1 MRVKRTM
8 RLQQLMKAPAINKT
22 AVIGAGSWGTALA
35 KLLADKGEQ
44 VVLWGHNPSHVDAL
58 RRDRENRK
66 YLPGA
71 ALPQHLVASA
81 DPACVADCEC
91 VVMVVPSHG
100 YRQVFVD
107 LLPHLQPGTYLIS
120 AVKGIEIG
128 SRQTMNQ
135 IMESEL
141 ARVHRQDTMFTGVLS
156 GPSFADEVA
165 VGQPTAVTIGLA
177 DKYAAR
183 TVQHLFSTSFFRVYT
198 STDIIGLEISAAM
211 KNVIAIAAGI
221 CDGLGYGLNT
231 RAALITRGLA
241 EITRLGVKLGANPRT
256 FSGLGGLGD
265 LVLTC
270 TGSLSRNRTV
280 GLKLGE
286 GRTLKQVLAEMTMV
300 AEGVKTTKSC
310 YNLAAELSVEMP
322 ILEQTYQI
330 LYEDKD
336 CRTAVQDLFQRS
348 LKEELAEEMEP

>member
-1 MRVKRTM
+1 MRE
-8 RLQQLMKAPAINKT
+8 INKT
-22 AVIGAGSWGTALA
+22 AVIGAGNWGTALA

-44 VVLWGHNPSHVDAL
+44 VVLWGHDPAQIDAL

-71 ALPQHLVASA
+71 TLPASLQPV
-81 DPACVADCEC
+81 DNLDCVADCDC

-100 YRQVFVD
+100 FRQVFSTLV
-107 LLPHLQPGTYLIS
+107 PHLQPGTFLVS

-141 ARVHRQDTMFTGVLS
+141 AHTNKQGTMFSGVLT

-165 VGQPTAVTIGLA
+165 VGQPTAITVGFA
-177 DKYAAR
+177 DIDAAR

-211 KNVIAIAAGI
+211 KNVIAIATGI
-221 CDGLGYGLNT
+221 SDGLGYGLNT

-241 EITRLGVKLGANPRT
+241 EITRLGVKLGAHPLT

-286 GRTLKQVLAEMTMV
+286 GRTLKQALDEMTMV

-310 YNLAAELSVEMP
+310 YNLAASVAVEMP

-330 LYEDKD
+330 LYENKD
-336 CRTAVQDLFQRS
+336 CRTAVQELYQRS
-348 LKEELAEEMEP
+348 LKEELAE

>member
-1 MRVKRTM
+1 MI
-8 RLQQLMKAPAINKT
+8 KAISKT

-35 KLLADKGEQ
+35 KLLADKGEE
-44 VVLWGHNPSHVDAL
+44 VLLWGHDPAHIDAL

-71 ALPQHLVASA
+71 ALPETLHPVDNLTEISECQ
-81 DPACVADCEC
+81 C

-100 YRQVFVD
+100 YREVFTSLIPYLKD
-107 LLPHLQPGTYLIS
+107 GTYLVS

-128 SRQTMNQ
+128 SRQTMCQ

-141 ARVHRQDTMFTGVLS
+141 ERVGKSQSMHVGVLS
-156 GPSFADEVA
+156 GPSFADEVST
-165 VGQPTAVTIGLA
+165 GQPTAVTIGFC
-177 DKYAAR
+177 DKPSAEA
-183 TVQHLFSTSFFRVYT
+183 VQHLFSTDFFRVYT

-221 CDGLGYGLNT
+221 SDGLGFGLNT

-241 EITRLGVKLGANPRT
+241 EITRLGVTLGANPLT
-256 FSGLGGLGD
+256 FSGLGGMGD

-286 GRTLKQVLAEMTMV
+286 GRTLSQALAEMTMV

-310 YNLAAELSVEMP
+310 FNLAATLGVEMP
-322 ILEQTYQI
+322 ILEQTYQV
-330 LYEDKD
+330 LYENKD
-336 CRTAVQDLFQRS
+336 SRAAVQDLFQRR
-348 LKEELAEEMEP
+348 LKEELCGEVGC

>member
-1 MRVKRTM
+1 
-8 RLQQLMKAPAINKT
+8 MKAITKT

-35 KLLADKGEQ
+35 KLLGDKGEQ
-44 VVLWGHNPSHVDAL
+44 VVLWGHNSAHMDAI

-71 ALPQHLVASA
+71 ALPENVLPSDSIDCA
-81 DPACVADCEC
+81 ADCEC

-100 YRQVFVD
+100 YREVFVS
-107 LLPHLQPGTYLIS
+107 LLPHLKPGTFLVS
-120 AVKGIEIG
+120 AVKGIEI
-128 SRQTMNQ
+128 SSLQTMNQ
-135 IMESEL
+135 VMAEEL
-141 ARVHRQDTMFTGVLS
+141 ARAGKEETMFTGVLS

-165 VGQPTAVTIGLA
+165 VGQPTAVTIGFA
-177 DKYAAR
+177 DKEAAKV
-183 TVQHLFSTSFFRVYT
+183 VQHLFSTPFFRVYT

-221 CDGLGYGLNT
+221 SDGLGYGLNT

-241 EITRLGVKLGANPRT
+241 EITRLGVKLGAHPLT

-286 GRTLKQVLAEMTMV
+286 GRTLQQALAEMTMV

-310 YNLAAELSVEMP
+310 YKLAADTGVEMP
-322 ILEQTYQI
+322 ILDQAYQV

-336 CRTAVQDLFQRS
+336 CRKAVQDLFQRS
-348 LKEELAEEMEP
+348 LKEELGDEARP

>member
-1 MRVKRTM
+1 MVK
-8 RLQQLMKAPAINKT
+8 AISKT

-35 KLLADKGEQ
+35 KLLADKGEE
-44 VVLWGHNPSHVDAL
+44 VFLWGHDPAHIDAL

-71 ALPQHLVASA
+71 ALPETLHPIEELTKISECQ
-81 DPACVADCEC
+81 C
-91 VVMVVPSHG
+91 VVMVIPSHG
-100 YRQVFVD
+100 YREVFIS
-107 LLPHLQPGTYLIS
+107 LIPHLKEDTYLVS

-128 SRQTMNQ
+128 SRQTMCQ
-135 IMESEL
+135 IMEREL
-141 ARVHRQDTMFTGVLS
+141 ERVGKLQSMHIGVLS
-156 GPSFADEVA
+156 GPSFADEVSTR
-165 VGQPTAVTIGLA
+165 QPTAVTIGFR
-177 DKYAAR
+177 DKPSAEA
-183 TVQHLFSTSFFRVYT
+183 VQHLFSTDFFRVYT
-198 STDIIGLEISAAM
+198 SSDIIGLEISAAM

-221 CDGLGYGLNT
+221 SDGLGFGLNT

-241 EITRLGVKLGANPRT
+241 EITRLGVTLGANPLT
-256 FSGLGGLGD
+256 FSGLGGMGD

-286 GRTLKQVLAEMTMV
+286 GRTLSQALSEMTMV

-310 YNLAAELSVEMP
+310 FNLAADLGVEMP
-322 ILEQTYQI
+322 ILEQTYQV

-336 CRTAVQDLFQRS
+336 SRTAVQDLFQRR
-348 LKEELAEEMEP
+348 LKEELCDEMSC

>member
-1 MRVKRTM
+1 M
-8 RLQQLMKAPAINKT
+8 
-22 AVIGAGSWGTALA
+22 GAGNWGTALA

-44 VVLWGHNPSHVDAL
+44 VVLWGHDPAQMDAL

-71 ALPQHLVASA
+71 TLPASLQPV
-81 DPACVADCEC
+81 DNFNCVADCDC

-100 YRQVFVD
+100 FRQVFSD
-107 LLPHLQPGTYLIS
+107 LVPHLQPGTFLVS

-141 ARVHRQDTMFTGVLS
+141 AKVNRADTMYTGVLT

-165 VGQPTAVTIGLA
+165 VGQPTAITVAFA
-177 DKYAAR
+177 DIDAAR

-198 STDIIGLEISAAM
+198 STDITGLEISAAM

-221 CDGLGYGLNT
+221 SDGLGYGLNT

-241 EITRLGVKLGANPRT
+241 EITRLGVKLGANPLT

-286 GRTLKQVLAEMTMV
+286 GRTLKQALAEMTMV

-310 YNLAAELSVEMP
+310 YNLAASVGVEMP

-330 LYEDKD
+330 LYENKD
-336 CRTAVQDLFQRS
+336 CRTAVQELYRRS
-348 LKEELAEEMEP
+348 LKEELAE

>member
-1 MRVKRTM
+1 MRE
-8 RLQQLMKAPAINKT
+8 INKT
-22 AVIGAGSWGTALA
+22 AVIGAGNWGTALA

-44 VVLWGHNPSHVDAL
+44 VVLWGHDPAQMDAL

-71 ALPQHLVASA
+71 TLPATLQPVDNL
-81 DPACVADCEC
+81 DCVADCDC

-100 YRQVFVD
+100 FRQVFAALV
-107 LLPHLQPGTYLIS
+107 PYLQPGTFLVS

-141 ARVHRQDTMFTGVLS
+141 AKASRPDTMFTGVLT

-165 VGQPTAVTIGLA
+165 VGQPTAITVAFA
-177 DKYAAR
+177 DIEAAR
-183 TVQHLFSTSFFRVYT
+183 TVQHLFSTPFFRVYT

-221 CDGLGYGLNT
+221 SDGLGYGLNT

-241 EITRLGVKLGANPRT
+241 EITRLGVKLGAHPLT

-286 GRTLKQVLAEMTMV
+286 GRTLKQALAEMTMV

-310 YNLAAELSVEMP
+310 YNLAASVGVEMP

-330 LYEDKD
+330 LYENKD
-336 CRTAVQDLFQRS
+336 CRAAVQELYQRS
-348 LKEELAEEMEP
+348 LKEELAEEMGN

>member
-1 MRVKRTM
+1 MRE
-8 RLQQLMKAPAINKT
+8 INKT
-22 AVIGAGSWGTALA
+22 AVIGAGNWGTALA
-35 KLLADKGEQ
+35 KLLGDKGEQ
-44 VVLWGHNPSHVDAL
+44 VVLWGHDPAQIDAL

-71 ALPQHLVASA
+71 TLPASLQPV
-81 DPACVADCEC
+81 DNLDCVADCDC

-100 YRQVFVD
+100 FRQVFAALV
-107 LLPHLQPGTYLIS
+107 PYLQPGTFLVS

-141 ARVHRQDTMFTGVLS
+141 AHTNKQGTMFSGVLT

-165 VGQPTAVTIGLA
+165 VGQPTAITVGFA
-177 DKYAAR
+177 DIDAAR

-211 KNVIAIAAGI
+211 KNVIAIATGI
-221 CDGLGYGLNT
+221 SDGLGYGLNT

-241 EITRLGVKLGANPRT
+241 EITRLGVKLGANPLT

-286 GRTLKQVLAEMTMV
+286 GRTLEQALAEMTMV

-310 YNLAAELSVEMP
+310 YNLAASVGVEMP

-330 LYEDKD
+330 LYENKD
-336 CRTAVQDLFQRS
+336 CRAAVQELYQRS
-348 LKEELAEEMEP
+348 LKEELGEEMGS

>member
-1 MRVKRTM
+1 MWK
-8 RLQQLMKAPAINKT
+8 QMKEINKT

-44 VVLWGHNPSHVDAL
+44 VVLWGHDPVQMDAI

-71 ALPQHLVASA
+71 SLPETLQPVDDL
-81 DPACVADCEC
+81 DCVADCQC

-100 YRQVFVD
+100 FREVFVNLVPWLQAGT
-107 LLPHLQPGTYLIS
+107 LLVS

-135 IMESEL
+135 IMETEL
-141 ARVHRQDTMFTGVLS
+141 AKAGSQDSMFTGVLT

-165 VGQPTAVTIGLA
+165 IGQPTAVTIGFA
-177 DKYAAR
+177 DIEAAK
-183 TVQHLFSTSFFRVYT
+183 TVQKLFSTPFFRGYT
-198 STDIIGLEISAAM
+198 SSDVIGLEISAAM

-221 CDGLGYGLNT
+221 SDGLGYGLNT

-241 EITRLGVKLGANPRT
+241 EITRLGVKLGAHPLT

-286 GRTLKQVLAEMTMV
+286 GRTLEQALAEMTMV

-310 YNLAAELSVEMP
+310 YNLAKTIGVEMP
-322 ILEQTYQI
+322 ILEQAYQI
-330 LYEDKD
+330 LYEGKD
-336 CRTAVQDLFQRS
+336 CRTAVQELYQRS
-348 LKEELAEEMEP
+348 LKEEVAEGMVQR